1 MQRVVGSGID
11 GTNVSITIGKTVI
24 PCVKAAYGDNL
35 DPQYLPAMGSQER
48 GEKTRG
54 VYKVN
59 DAEITMSTVIFRTVF
74 MPALPANGAGNV
86 QFPIVVLRSHPE
98 LGDDSDLLERCSVM
112 DISASVENSSK
123 AEEVPVKFSVG
134 QVKHTDRRVCI
145 NALDGVTQGTA
156 SI

>member
-1 MQRVVGSGID
+1 MQRVVGIGID
-11 GTNVSITIGKTVI
+11 GTSVSITIGKTVI
-24 PCVKAAYGDNL
+24 PCIKASYGDNL
-35 DPQYLPAMGSQER
+35 DPQYLPSMGSQER

-54 VYKVN
+54 TYKVN
-59 DAEITMSTVIFRTVF
+59 DAEITMSTVVFRTIF

-86 QFPIVVLRSHPE
+86 QLPIVVLRSHPE

-112 DISASVENSSK
+112 DIAASVENSSK

-134 QVKHTDRRVCI
+134 QIKHTDRRVSI

-156 SI
+156 SL